1 MFTWQGKRVV
11 IIYFQIYLDLS
22 ITIGCSVGGVMLVF
36 MAILSICISLND
48 IDFAINFY
56 TKYHLGNNSNS
67 YLLGCLAT
75 TLYLLTSYFLLPH
88 VSISFWSDDLDHS
101 PNFWCHATNQSTVV
115 NFSGNIF
122 SPTNTPKPRKPN
134 DANDDI
140 ILPLRIFAHNYY
152 KLRTYPWELFQVRVI
167 YGW

>member
-1 MFTWQGKRVV
+1 MEIVLRYIPTYL
-11 IIYFQIYLDLS
+11 YFIEWYWFCYYIS
-22 ITIGCSVGGVMLVF
+22 IQS
-36 MAILSICISLND
+36 
-48 IDFAINFY
+48 
-56 TKYHLGNNSNS
+56 KWHLGNNSNNN
-67 YLLGCLAT
+67 LLGVY
-75 TLYLLTSYFLLPH
+75 TLFCIDNDKLLSPTSCVGKYFILIRRCH
-88 VSISFWSDDLDHS
+88 TLDHS